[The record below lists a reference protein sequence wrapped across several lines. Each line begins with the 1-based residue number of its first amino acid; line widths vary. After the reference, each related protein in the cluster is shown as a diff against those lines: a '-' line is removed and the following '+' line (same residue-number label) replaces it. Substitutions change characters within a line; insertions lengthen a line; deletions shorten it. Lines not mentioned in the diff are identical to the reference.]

1 MTKDELEIFIKG
13 LHSKG
18 WEDED
23 IVKMFCRMF
32 QDKKMSRG
40 EFEALLDAL
49 GYELSDELRKL
60 SDEEL
65 RKTVLK

>member
-23 IVKMFCRMF
+23 IVKMFCGMF
-32 QDKKMSRG
+32 QDKKMSRD

-49 GYELSDELRKL
+49 GYGLSDELKKL